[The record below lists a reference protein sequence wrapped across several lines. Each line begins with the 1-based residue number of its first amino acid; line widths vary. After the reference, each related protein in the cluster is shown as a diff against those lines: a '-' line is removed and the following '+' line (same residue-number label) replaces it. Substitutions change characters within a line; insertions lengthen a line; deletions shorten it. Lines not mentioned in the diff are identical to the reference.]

1 MPIDAEDPDVLV
13 PEPEARPEEHAE
25 SPFVTIWE
33 SPRET
38 IRRVVATD
46 PRRWVNALFFASG
59 FVGVLM
65 SWPKLLTLLAQLEIE
80 VPLVLVPVAAVFVG
94 LMTILTGH

>member
-1 MPIDAEDPDVLV
+1 MAIDAEDPDALV
-13 PEPEARPEEHAE
+13 PEPKARPEEPAE

-59 FVGVLM
+59 FVGVLT
-65 SWPKLLTLLAQLEIE
+65 SWPRLLTLLENVEIE
-80 VPLVLVPVAAVFVG
+80 VPLVLVPVTAVGVG
-94 LMTILTGH
+94 LLTIL